1 MNEMSGG
8 VRVYTYMTSLC
19 LRPSRRCKVA
29 VLVVAAAFSPRA
41 IFFIITVQT
50 GSAEGK
56 EREDRGVVTSESELD
71 LRCALLFRLLRHV
84 VRRQRVD
91 FNGLAIGVV
100 TKHKHI
106 FIITDSTC

>member
-1 MNEMSGG
+1 MSID
-8 VRVYTYMTSLC
+8 VVQEESVYKISFHFC
-19 LRPSRRCKVA
+19 LRSSRRCEVA
-29 VLVVAAAFSPRA
+29 VLVVAAASSPRV

-84 VRRQRVD
+84 VRRQHVD

-100 TKHKHI
+100 TKHKH
-106 FIITDSTC
+106 TQLLLN